1 MNDEAT
7 TETPT
12 PTIQMVLVESSQIHS
27 IGHDPET
34 KTLAI
39 RFKGKDGKPTSL
51 YHYRNFTANNYRE
64 FRFADSIGSHFYKHI
79 KPAVLEFPYTR
90 IEAAPKPAPVDPQAA
105 AIDEHY
111 RDRNASGQSP
121 LEARR

>member
-7 TETPT
+7 TATPT

-27 IGHDPET
+27 IGHDPAT
-34 KTLAI
+34 NTLAI
-39 RFKGKDGKPTSL
+39 RFKGKDGQPTSL
-51 YHYRNFTANNYRE
+51 YHYRNFTANDYRD

-90 IEAAPKPAPVDPQAA
+90 IESAPKPAPAPSVPAGSDRTTSD
-105 AIDEHY
+105 AI
-111 RDRNASGQSP
+111 AQP
-121 LEARR
+121 